1 MSFNISIQHDLKKFR
16 QQLSALEKQAYQ
28 PAVVRTLN
36 RTAESAKVA
45 SARYVAAQLGSKQA
59 GVKRRIE
66 TIRATPRRLWA
77 TLVAH
82 GRPLQLIEFVVGSK
96 KPTQQLGGKRGLVKT
111 KVFGRQK
118 TYYKAFIAPRRS
130 GDSSTTMYI
139 RKGKERKPL
148 KLMYGPGIESIFKTE
163 ENTRIMEDKVR
174 ECFGIEFASNLA
186 YYIERLK
193 NR

>member
-1 MSFNISIQHDLKKFR
+1 MT
-16 QQLSALEKQAYQ
+16 ALEKQACL
-28 PAVVRTLN
+28 PATIRTLN

-45 SARYVAAQLGSKQA
+45 GSRYITAQLGSKQA

-77 TLVAH
+77 TLAAH

-96 KPTQQLGGKRGLVKT
+96 KPTQQLGGKRGLVRT

-118 TYYKAFIAPRRS
+118 TYYKAFIAPRRT
-130 GDSSTTMYI
+130 GDSNTTMYI

-148 KLMYGPGIESIFKTE
+148 KMMYGPGIEQVFRKP
-163 ENTRIMEDKVR
+163 ENDKIMQDKVR
-174 ECFGIEFASNLA
+174 ERLPIEFARNLEF
-186 YYIERLK
+186 YIQRLK

>member
-1 MSFNISIQHDLKKFR
+1 MTFNISIQHDLKKFR

-96 KPTQQLGGKRGLVKT
+96 KPTQQLGDKRGLVKT

-118 TYYKAFIAPRRS
+118 TYYKAFIAPRRT
-130 GDSSTTMYI
+130 GDSNTTMYM

-148 KLMYGPGIESIFKTE
+148 KMMYGPGIEQVFRKP
-163 ENTRIMEDKVR
+163 ENDKIMQDKVR
-174 ECFGIEFASNLA
+174 ERLPIEFARNLEF
-186 YYIERLK
+186 YIQRLK

>member
-1 MSFNISIQHDLKKFR
+1 MTFTISVKHDLKKFR
-16 QQLSALEKQAYQ
+16 KQMTVLEKQACL
-28 PAVVRTLN
+28 PATIRTLN

-45 SARYVAAQLGSKQA
+45 GSRYVASQLGSKQA

-66 TIRATPRRLWA
+66 TIRATQKRLWA
-77 TLVAH
+77 TLVAK

-96 KPTQQLGGKRGLVKT
+96 QPTQQKGGKRGFVKT

-130 GDSSTTMYI
+130 GDSNTTMYI
-139 RKGKERKPL
+139 RKGKERKPI
-148 KLMYGPGIESIFKTE
+148 KLMYGPGIESIFKSDE
-163 ENTRIMEDKVR
+163 AQRIMEDKVR
-174 ECFGIEFASNLA
+174 ERFPIEFASNLA